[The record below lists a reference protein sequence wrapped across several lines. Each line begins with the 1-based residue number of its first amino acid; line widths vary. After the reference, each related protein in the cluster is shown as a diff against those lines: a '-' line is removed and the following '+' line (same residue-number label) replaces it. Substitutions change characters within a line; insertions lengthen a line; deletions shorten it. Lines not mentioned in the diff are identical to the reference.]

1 MQNDKLVSI
10 IVPMY
15 NARAFVSETIES
27 VLKQNYPNWELI
39 LVDDGSTDDTA
50 VVVKPYLSDPRIH
63 YHYQKNGGIGSARN
77 NAIKQST
84 GTYIAPLDADDLWDP
99 DKLSVQVEL
108 INETDAAAVF
118 CKVRRIDE
126 NGKNLNQDMGI
137 GAGYFTGFRSFF
149 LMGMGRIIIP
159 NLTVLIRKDVLNEA
173 GNYRESVDHVDH
185 IEDFDLWARLMLKG
199 HRLYGI
205 DRIMA
210 SYRIHT
216 SQLTNVNDL
225 NLAVIGLLEHMYPD
239 FPGRRRYF
247 KMLIINRLLQ
257 SVSSKNPVAGRKD
270 DSSYIDTYMNS
281 RCIDAFAA
289 ERALVRIMGFQRY
302 LYVRMMLNRRFRK
315 LSDYLDAI
323 EN

>member
-1 MQNDKLVSI
+1 MQNEKLVSI

-27 VLKQNYPNWELI
+27 VLKQTYTNWELI
-39 LVDDGSTDDTA
+39 LIDDGSTDDTA
-50 VVVKPYLSDPRIH
+50 AVVKPYLTDPRIH
-63 YHYQKNGGIGSARN
+63 YHYQQNGGIGNARN
-77 NAIKQST
+77 NAISKSS
-84 GTYIAPLDADDLWDP
+84 GVYIAPLDADDLWDP
-99 DKLSVQVEL
+99 DKLSVQVDV

-126 NGKNLNQDMGI
+126 NGKNLNQDMGM
-137 GAGYFTGFRSFF
+137 GSGYLTGFRSFF
-149 LMGMGRIIIP
+149 LMGLGRIIIP

-225 NLAVIGLLEHMYPD
+225 NLAVIGLLEHMYLD

-257 SVSSKNPVAGRKD
+257 SVSSKNPVAGKKD
-270 DSSYIDTYMNS
+270 NSSYIDTYMKS
-281 RCIDAFAA
+281 TCIGAFTI
-289 ERALVRIMGFQRY
+289 ERALIRLTGFQRY
-302 LYVRMMLNRRFRK
+302 LYLRMLMIRRFRK
-315 LSDYLDAI
+315 LPDFLDAV

>member
-1 MQNDKLVSI
+1 MKENKLVSI

-15 NARAFVSETIES
+15 NARAFVTETIES
-27 VLKQNYPNWELI
+27 VRKQTYTNWELI
-39 LVDDGSTDDTA
+39 LIDDGSTDNTA
-50 VVVKPYLSDPRIH
+50 DIVKPYLSDPRVK
-63 YHYQKNGGIGSARN
+63 YYYQQNGGIGNARN
-77 NAIKQST
+77 NAIRHSA

-99 DKLSVQVEL
+99 EKLSVQMDV
-108 INETDAAAVF
+108 ISETGAVAVF

-137 GAGYFTGFRSFF
+137 GTGFFSGFRSFF
-149 LMGMGRIIIP
+149 LMAMGRIIIP
-159 NLTVLIRKDVLNEA
+159 NLTVLIRKDILNEA

-205 DRIMA
+205 DRVMA

-239 FPGRRRYF
+239 FPGKRKYF
-247 KMLIINRLLQ
+247 KMLIINRLLL
-257 SVSSKNPVAGRKD
+257 SVSSKNPVAGKKGN
-270 DSSYIDTYMNS
+270 SSYIDTYMNS
-281 RCIDAFAA
+281 PCIDPFAA
-289 ERALVRIMGFQRY
+289 ERVLIRLTGFQLY
-302 LYVRMMLNRRFRK
+302 LYVRMLMLRRFRK
-315 LSDYLDAI
+315 LSDFLDAV

>member
-1 MQNDKLVSI
+1 
-10 IVPMY
+10 
-15 NARAFVSETIES
+15 
-27 VLKQNYPNWELI
+27 
-39 LVDDGSTDDTA
+39 
-50 VVVKPYLSDPRIH
+50 
-63 YHYQKNGGIGSARN
+63 
-77 NAIKQST
+77 
-84 GTYIAPLDADDLWDP
+84 
-99 DKLSVQVEL
+99 
-108 INETDAAAVF
+108 
-118 CKVRRIDE
+118 VRRIDE